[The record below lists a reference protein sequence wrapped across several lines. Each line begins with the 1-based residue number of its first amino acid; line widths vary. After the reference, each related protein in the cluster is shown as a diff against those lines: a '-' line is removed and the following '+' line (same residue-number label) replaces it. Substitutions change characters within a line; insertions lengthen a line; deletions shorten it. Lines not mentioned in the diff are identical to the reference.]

1 MINSQSC
8 ELFNIPYFQFA
19 QLKKYCPEEIPQ
31 IKADYKRE
39 WNKWKDTILQVSH
52 QLGTPFA
59 EPHIEK
65 WCNGWQVRAHFFAY
79 FKYEF
84 NRNSAAILSVILNR
98 RRLQVCLD
106 WHCYRANRSQIN
118 LQQYNQ
124 WLDDFDFTRFADFDM
139 WRGDDSEYSDFPPVK
154 QLSETDLLLRSE
166 EDFWCIGKNKEK
178 AALDQLNVVQFIT
191 DTIRELLPLYEK
203 CHR

>member
-139 WRGDDSEYSDFPPVK
+139 WRGDDSEYIDFPPVK